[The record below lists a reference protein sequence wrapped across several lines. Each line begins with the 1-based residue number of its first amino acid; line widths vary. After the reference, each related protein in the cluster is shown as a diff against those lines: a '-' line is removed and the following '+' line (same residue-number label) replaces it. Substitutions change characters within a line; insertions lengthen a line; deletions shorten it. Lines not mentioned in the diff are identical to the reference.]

1 MIGIVITG
9 HGNFGS
15 GITSSVK
22 LIAGMPEK
30 YEVVDFVQEDS
41 VEDLE
46 SKLNKAIDN
55 LKDCDGII
63 MFTDLVGG
71 SPFKTSVEISMK
83 RDEKIIVL
91 GGTNLGMV
99 IETSMARGFMED
111 AEALADMAVNTGKD
125 QVIKYTYTERSEDT
139 LDSDGI

>member
-1 MIGIVITG
+1 MIGIVIAG

-15 GITSSVK
+15 GLTSSVK

-41 VEDLE
+41 IEDLE
-46 SKLNKAIDN
+46 LKINKAIDN
-55 LKDCDGII
+55 LTDCDGII

-71 SPFKTSVEISMK
+71 SPFKVSVETSMK
-83 RDEKIIVL
+83 RNEKIIVL

-99 IETSMARGFMED
+99 IETSMARGFMND

-125 QVIKYTYTERSEDT
+125 QVIKYTYTERADEVT
-139 LDSDGI
+139 NGDGI